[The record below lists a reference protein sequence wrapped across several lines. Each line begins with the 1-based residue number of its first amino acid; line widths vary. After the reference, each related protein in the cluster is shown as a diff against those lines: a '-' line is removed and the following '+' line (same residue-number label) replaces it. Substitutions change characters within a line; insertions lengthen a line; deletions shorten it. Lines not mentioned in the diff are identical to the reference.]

1 MELPTWAGPLKSAK
15 NHADTVSEKV
25 YKKFS
30 LKEILVRREAPR
42 ENNTF
47 LVMFALGDFS
57 VYFQPL

>member
-25 YKKFS
+25 FKKFS
-30 LKEILVRREAPR
+30 LKEILVRREAQRR

-47 LVMFALGDFS
+47 LVMFAL
-57 VYFQPL
+57 